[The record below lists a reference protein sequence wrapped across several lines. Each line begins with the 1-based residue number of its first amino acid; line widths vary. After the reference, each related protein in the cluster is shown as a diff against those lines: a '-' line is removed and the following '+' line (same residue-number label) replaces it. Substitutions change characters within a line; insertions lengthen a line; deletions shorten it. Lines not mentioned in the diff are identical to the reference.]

1 MEAFRWIAGLFV
13 SLVFG
18 GIVTQ
23 VYARRIRKLVGDE
36 DPHYRIS
43 IPISL
48 GVAENLFF
56 YHWRSISFI
65 RCSGGHGDM

>member
-48 GVAENLFF
+48 GV
-56 YHWRSISFI
+56 
-65 RCSGGHGDM
+65 